1 MAGEELDSEAL
12 RLEIEQLQKQRDQYF
27 SLGFLPQKRP
37 LLLAVVEVFAALG
50 SVAALISILMHGVG
64 WVSAAFIVA
73 GAWVLYSE
81 RQRTSTTEFL
91 RKEYRVADSRLEELK
106 YELGKRNVNLAAA
119 EADWLELLHGK
130 KTPTQP

>member
-1 MAGEELDSEAL
+1 MAGDLDTEAL
-12 RLEIEQLQKQRDQYF
+12 KREIEQLQMRRDQYF

-37 LLLAVVEVFAALG
+37 ILFAVFEVFCALG
-50 SVAALISILMHGVG
+50 GVAALISILMHGVG

-81 RQRTSTTEFL
+81 RQRTSTIEFL

-106 YELGKRNVNLAAA
+106 CELSKRNVDLAAA

-130 KTPTQP
+130 KTPTQT

>member
-1 MAGEELDSEAL
+1 MAGEDLDTEAL
-12 RLEIEQLQKQRDQYF
+12 KREIEQLQKRRDQYF
-27 SLGFLPQKRP
+27 NLGFLPQKRP
-37 LLLAVVEVFAALG
+37 TLIAVFEVFAALG
-50 SVAALISILMHGVG
+50 GVAALISILMHGVG

-106 YELGKRNVNLAAA
+106 YELGKRNMDLAAS
-119 EADWLELLHGK
+119 EADLLELIHGT
-130 KTPTQP
+130 KTP